1 MMKSKNKI
9 QIYKPFEIR
18 KIIIKRTWIKSK
30 GKTNWGAFLNSK
42 MPSAKNEV
50 EREKKR
56 KNSYWCQTRGHNAT
70 RVIMEWRVHWDKLN
84 HTKKAR
90 CWPL

>member
-30 GKTNWGAFLNSK
+30 GNTNWRAFLNSK

-50 EREKKR
+50 EREKQILIGVKLE
-56 KNSYWCQTRGHNAT
+56 
-70 RVIMEWRVHWDKLN
+70 VIMPHVLLWNGGSTETN
-84 HTKKAR
+84 
-90 CWPL
+90 

>member
-50 EREKKR
+50 EREKK
-56 KNSYWCQTRGHNAT
+56 
-70 RVIMEWRVHWDKLN
+70 
-84 HTKKAR
+84 KKKFLLV
-90 CWPL
+90 PN